1 MKRRFPLHVHIST
14 LFLALLLI
22 VGGLIGGLG
31 YTISRD
37 ILRSTADAM
46 STRIGRETLR
56 EFTNLIGPAEMATR
70 LMSMDEITRA
80 ESLDQRLEN
89 LGFIREA
96 LSNSPEL
103 SSLYVGYGNGDF
115 FLVRRIWD
123 DDERKH
129 FDAPEQTA
137 YVAVSYTHLDVYKR
151 QA

>member
-22 VGGLIGGLG
+22 VGGVIGGIG

-37 ILRSTADAM
+37 ILKSTADAM

-103 SSLYVGYGNGDF
+103 SSLYVGYG
-115 FLVRRIWD
+115 LSLI
-123 DDERKH
+123 H
-129 FDAPEQTA
+129 I
-137 YVAVSYTHLDVYKR
+137 
-151 QA
+151 